1 MNSRPDYSR
10 LAADREIARLAA
22 VHRYQLLDTP
32 PDGTFDLIAQLAASV
47 FSVPIAIISLVDH
60 DRIWFKSHHGLST
73 QQIGRDDGLCA
84 SAVLHDGPWLL
95 TDAKSDPRSLSNPL
109 VAGEFGLRFYLGIP
123 LRTSDGYNL
132 GTLCVIDYEPR
143 VVEDAQIVE
152 LTRLAALVMEQ
163 MELRLSARTMYRDFA
178 EVVSR
183 KDAELARAVERA
195 KEIESRTISSLTQ
208 VSLLSLMDSQPHDD
222 DASAEELAR
231 ASGRFTAIAQVH
243 QHIYA
248 EDEFERT
255 NIRSYLQHLCSA
267 LLVNLATP
275 PTRIIVDGVDAEI
288 EAERMIPLGLI
299 VNELVT
305 SAIQDDSSR
314 IVLYLSSVEPR
325 SYSLAISDDG
335 KGLGETFDPD
345 GSSGR
350 GWAIV
355 KLLARQIDGSVYFG
369 RLAGGRATKI
379 DIVFPQV
386 RQLH

>member
-255 NIRSYLQHLCSA
+255 NIRSYLQQLCSA